1 MHDYLRTYLRYVT
14 VALFFKNT
22 FPIVEKYLVQV
33 RNFCKIFKNFQIQFK
48 RLYFYMRNI

>member
-14 VALFFKNT
+14 VAFFINT